1 MKQSNNNE
9 LKVNI
14 FGGHGLQTCDPII
27 KRWGKAHEKYHVH
40 LCVDHEDKI

>member
-14 FGGHGLQTCDPII
+14 FSGHGFQTCDQII

-40 LCVDHEDKI
+40 VFHL